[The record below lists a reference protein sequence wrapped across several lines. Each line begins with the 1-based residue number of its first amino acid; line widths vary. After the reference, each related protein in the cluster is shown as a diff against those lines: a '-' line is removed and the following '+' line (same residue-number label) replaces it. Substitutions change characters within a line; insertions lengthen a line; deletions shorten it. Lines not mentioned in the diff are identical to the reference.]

1 MRSKRADWEKI
12 IDERKQEER
21 MKIFSFNLICY
32 RQEYLFYTQK
42 EQFFLKFSWMYT
54 FENNFFGSSKIV

>member
-21 MKIFSFNLICY
+21 MKIFSFNLIRY

-42 EQFFLKFSWMYT
+42 EQFF
-54 FENNFFGSSKIV
+54 